1 MDIIADRE
9 NKLLGQEFLT
19 WLWHR
24 IDVAGGNFETRDR
37 QGFGLAMM
45 ETVSVQGGE
54 GDVVATAT
62 VKSPSGDLTEA
73 MSGLA
78 TGKKVSKAQL
88 QFTIGEDDWVL
99 TLRADDF
106 AISGLKT
113 PKVDLKDEEGD
124 DPDAKFLE
132 KMYLLEKCLEMLDSL
147 FSQFVHLRLS
157 PEWPDEAKA
166 IGAWIARQ

>member
-19 WLWHR
+19 WLWHV
-24 IDVAGGNFETRDR
+24 IDVTGGNFKTSGG

-62 VKSPSGDLTEA
+62 VKSPGGELTEA
-73 MSGLA
+73 RSGLK

-88 QFTIGEDDWVL
+88 KFNIEEDEWTV
-99 TLRADDF
+99 TVRADDL
-106 AISGLKT
+106 ALSGLKT
-113 PKVDLKDEEGD
+113 PKVDMKDADGE
-124 DPDAKFLE
+124 DPDGKFLE
-132 KMYLLEKCLEMLDSL
+132 KMYLIDKCMEMLDSV
-147 FSQFVHLRLS
+147 FSQFVHLRIS
-157 PEWPDEAKA
+157 KDWPETAA
-166 IGAWIARQ
+166 SIRGWIEKG

>member
-1 MDIIADRE
+1 MDMIADRE

-19 WLWHR
+19 WLWYK
-24 IDVAGGNFETRDR
+24 IDVSGGNFATTDN

-62 VKSPSGDLTEA
+62 VKSPSGELTEA
-73 MSGLA
+73 KSGLL
-78 TGKKVSKAQL
+78 TGKKVSRAQL
-88 QFTIGEDDWVL
+88 KFSIAEDEWVT

-106 AISGLKT
+106 ALSGLKT

-124 DPDAKFLE
+124 DPDGKFLE
-132 KMYLLEKCLEMLDSL
+132 KMYLLEKFLEMLDSVFRL
-147 FSQFVHLRLS
+147 YISLRMGD
-157 PEWPDEAKA
+157 EWQDEAKA
-166 IGAWIARQ
+166 VSQWIAKQ

>member
-19 WLWHR
+19 WLWHK
-24 IDVAGGNFETRDR
+24 IDSTGGNFTTSDN

-45 ETVSVQGGE
+45 ETISVQGGE
-54 GDVVATAT
+54 GDVLSTAT
-62 VKSPSGDLTEA
+62 VKSPAGVLTEA
-73 MSGLA
+73 KTGLL

-88 QFTIGEDDWVL
+88 KFSIAEDDWVV

-106 AISGLKT
+106 ALSGLKT

-124 DPDAKFLE
+124 DPDGKFLE
-132 KMYLLEKCLEMLDSL
+132 KMYLLEKFIEMLDSVFQVFL
-147 FSQFVHLRLS
+147 NLRLS
-157 PEWPDEAKA
+157 PQWEEEAEA
-166 IGAWIARQ
+166 IRKWIEKE